1 MEVRVLGPLEVR
13 GDHGDVAIRGAKLR
27 ALLAVLA
34 LHANRPVSLDRL
46 VIALWG
52 EDAPPEGEKAVRVH
66 VSRLRKALGEEVLET
81 TPGGYRLVVG
91 PEGVDAERFE
101 QAVAAGREALAAGD
115 AQGAAALLSG
125 ALALWRGAPFEE
137 VPWVPLAAA
146 ETRRLEELRLGAV
159 EA

>member
-52 EDAPPEGEKAVRVH
+52 EDAPPEAEKVVRVH
-66 VSRLRKALGEEVLET
+66 VSRLRKALGDAGVLET
-81 TPGGYRLVVG
+81 TPGGYRVG
-91 PEGVDAERFE
+91 LSPDELDAERFMR
-101 QAVAAGREALAAGD
+101 AVAAGREALTAGD
-115 AQGAAALLSG
+115 AEGAATLLTG
-125 ALALWRGAPFEE
+125 ALALWRGVPFEE
-137 VPWVPLAAA
+137 FAWAPFAAA
-146 ETRRLEELRLGAV
+146 ET
-159 EA
+159 